1 MPPTASVIDAV
12 NGFESVRRALCL
24 SKAPTLQTKEDT
36 AMADDNKHSGNQL
49 TAEPRE
55 SFGKGAA
62 RKIRAA
68 HKIPAVIYGHGTAPQ
83 HVTLPGHEVALIL
96 RKANQV
102 LELDI
107 QGKTQLALV
116 KDVQKDPVRQIIE
129 HLDLIVVRKGEK
141 VTVDVPVHVE
151 GEAAAGTSTALD
163 ANTISLEAEATHI
176 PERIIVDVEGLE
188 AGTQILA
195 KDLTLPEGST
205 LVSDPDTLVINV
217 TAAVEQDLGETE
229 EAAADETEAAAESA
243 ADADATAEAAA
254 DAEAAE

>member
-1 MPPTASVIDAV
+1 
-12 NGFESVRRALCL
+12 
-24 SKAPTLQTKEDT
+24 
-36 AMADDNKHSGNQL
+36 MADDNKL
-49 TAEPRE
+49 VAEPRDT
-55 SFGKGAA
+55 FGKGAA

-68 HKIPAVIYGHGTAPQ
+68 GKVPAVIYGHGTDPQ

-102 LELDI
+102 LDLDI
-107 QGKTQLALV
+107 SGKSQLALV

-151 GEAAAGTSTALD
+151 GEAAAGTTAAQD

-176 PERIIVDVEGLE
+176 PERIIVSIEGLE

-195 KDLTLPEGST
+195 KDLSLPEGSI
-205 LVSDPDTLVINV
+205 LISDPDTLVINV
-217 TAAVEQDLGETE
+217 TAQAEQDLGETE
-229 EAAADETEAAAESA
+229 TAEESAAEGEAAEGGAEAEAP
-243 ADADATAEAAA
+243 ADADAAE
-254 DAEAAE
+254 